1 MEITNYIHTCAW
13 WCSTLQ
19 KDVTTYK
26 FPLFPIHGSWV
37 LEMSNICHLICNGYF
52 YNCLGREIKEIN
64 QWWIYYAVP
73 GQTVLTLGQCN
84 SKQLILSIT
93 VFSKFNPFKQL
104 GEGNVGRSKTRK
116 ICQLSPLIYI
126 CTYTKLIKTR
136 CLLKLS
142 YEGYWKVQYNDD
154 VIVLDS
160 KV

>member
-1 MEITNYIHTCAW
+1 M
-13 WCSTLQ
+13 
-19 KDVTTYK
+19 
-26 FPLFPIHGSWV
+26 
-37 LEMSNICHLICNGYF
+37 
-52 YNCLGREIKEIN
+52 
-64 QWWIYYAVP
+64 P

-84 SKQLILSIT
+84 SKQLITSIT
-93 VFSKFNPFKQL
+93 VFSEFNPFKQL

-116 ICQLSPLIYI
+116 SCQLSPLIYI
-126 CTYTKLIKTR
+126 CTYTKLIKTC

>member
-1 MEITNYIHTCAW
+1 M
-13 WCSTLQ
+13 
-19 KDVTTYK
+19 
-26 FPLFPIHGSWV
+26 
-37 LEMSNICHLICNGYF
+37 
-52 YNCLGREIKEIN
+52 
-64 QWWIYYAVP
+64 P
-73 GQTVLTLGQCN
+73 GQTVLTLGQTAN
-84 SKQLILSIT
+84 NLSSQSL
-93 VFSKFNPFKQL
+93 FQL

-126 CTYTKLIKTR
+126 CTYTKLIKTC